1 MIPSILEVYLRR
13 RPCLAAW
20 HHCLPLGLQQA
31 MFSVL
36 QADLYVLHENRF
48 FGSEHLL
55 NLWLL
60 SLLLQGKLGTAIT
73 TFPLLSSS
81 VSSVP
86 SAMTI

>member
-20 HHCLPLGLQQA
+20 HHCLPLQQA
-31 MFSVL
+31 MFSGL
-36 QADLYVLHENRF
+36 EADLYVLQENRF

-60 SLLLQGKLGTAIT
+60 SLLLEGKFGTMIT

-81 VSSVP
+81 VCSVP
-86 SAMTI
+86 SAITI